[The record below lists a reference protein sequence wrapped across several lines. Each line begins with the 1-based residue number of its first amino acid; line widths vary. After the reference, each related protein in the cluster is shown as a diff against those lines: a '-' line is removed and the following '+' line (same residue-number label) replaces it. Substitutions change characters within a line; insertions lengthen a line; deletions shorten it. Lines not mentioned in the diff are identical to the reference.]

1 MQLAPVST
9 NIFLIEVAFALLL
22 SCSVKDIK
30 VFSTSGWYLD
40 GISILSG
47 ADKSPSMEW
56 RLIFS
61 FFFSSP
67 LVTQGGSKFTFSW
80 DRAGDR
86 AGERAGELLR
96 ARPRAVGRSPL
107 PRLTFGMIIGTLVFL
122 TTGLV
127 QRLLEGDG
135 TPKSRS

>member
-9 NIFLIEVAFALLL
+9 SIFLIEVAFALLL

-61 FFFSSP
+61 FFFSS
-67 LVTQGGSKFTFSW
+67 LVQGGSKFSW
-80 DRAGDR
+80 
-86 AGERAGELLR
+86 ERAGELLR
-96 ARPRAVGRSPL
+96 RPRAVGRSPL
-107 PRLTFGMIIGTLVFL
+107 PRLTLGMIIGTPVFL